1 MRLGY
6 HQIIAH
12 PLALEPRDGSDNE
25 AELCK
30 RRFTDLQWRSIP
42 SITMSQLVA
51 RSKED
56 KRWLRHSL

>member
-12 PLALEPRDGSDNE
+12 ALALEPRDGRDNE

-42 SITMSQLVA
+42 SITCPTSRQVQGG
-51 RSKED
+51 
-56 KRWLRHSL
+56 